1 MLLPSGKTLPDV
13 LKKTFDVALKKHG
26 QEALFF
32 KLVAALA
39 FLPAPATLTAVAHLA
54 GTTEAIVKDFVLDLP
69 AGLRLK
75 NYGITIADEDFDKFI
90 KDQSEHLKAQTQQA
104 IATQFLASYHDDAY
118 SSLHLADA
126 LVNSG
131 RAGEIL
137 KVIQDDPQPKAI
149 ADPILRRQVQIRR
162 LKLSLAACRSAGST
176 IDALKTVLIS
186 SEAERDETTLA
197 SMMSDDLDL
206 SVDFGGTSLRRTIL
220 LDRDRV
226 AEHGSFLAQD
236 ARSAARSGNNTHAR
250 ESVLSYD
257 AWMKRRSLASK
268 EDIKNWTVTDGDVA
282 SRAEAILEIAG
293 AEAAVDDLLRWSPR
307 SLPIRVAQIL
317 IPQLIASR
325 RADKAKSILAV
336 ISGQRPWD
344 LAVRVPLSLA
354 GDAVDVAA
362 LERSLRGIRRRFV
375 PTPDALS
382 GGYRP
387 DEGWT
392 RSLLQTLVSACEIGY
407 LHKIDQEAILHALNV
422 IIDVQGTPQKRTLYR
437 TDLYR
442 FDALIRSWLLRE
454 TLLGL
459 TPSAKG
465 FAEYSET
472 LSPPPPP
479 SKKGDKKEKRN
490 NDRSDTQER
499 ERRSRIAKTMFP
511 VYQARI
517 KVLTSAR
524 DATPITDAEI
534 DALGNLGSDTYHFDD
549 AHESLGYRDNAARSV
564 MALLAISALNPET
577 LGKQATRLVSTRYA
591 DPYAARRLS
600 IWRKMLLRPS
610 ASGAVVALAA
620 EAAKEIKDATAS
632 ASDKVEALVRLAR
645 LIQPVSRADAEIFF
659 KDAVAIAKE
668 IDSEAIDQIAFAA
681 KAAARAV
688 LPDGKLRR
696 AVASHIYS
704 YVSAAAGRVDD
715 QFPWNSAV
723 SALARLDP
731 ALAVAAIC
739 TWADQGVR
747 SVSWTLERFLETALE
762 TGAIT
767 IDTAIALTPLID
779 NPDERLLKRLVAL
792 ARSDA
797 ARGKVL
803 LDELARQALLLNPRS
818 NRVDCAK
825 IIADAGSADATPDG
839 PWLMDLKRMLA
850 FTDSIV
856 TAPLKDR
863 DSELPMIR
871 RFGEEKDEERKVYEF
886 KPEGKTFLTADAI
899 AAELDAARSADF
911 VYSQREL
918 LKKIRAVSAAPGDR
932 AAYLSA
938 VAGIPGEVGWFD
950 DRVSELIDAVAEW
963 SGTPSV
969 DRWAAEKLPEII
981 VARFVEATRYI
992 KEGNG
997 ALPKL
1002 FDLEKLDDVGRQQ
1015 VIFEGLAK
1023 SGTVLGSRTLFGVAE
1038 LLIKTLSPAD
1048 AASALEWYAT
1058 RLYDRLPTNDRPAL
1072 PLAAVPKSTDESL
1085 GRFLVALMTD
1095 VDTRLRW
1102 RAAHALRRLAAL
1114 GSIDV
1119 LRATFAQYPREVD
1132 PAYRR
1137 PDARYY
1143 HLAGKLWLLLAA
1155 YRISAEAPEVIKPFS
1170 PELIQIA
1177 TSDALPHVAIREY
1190 AKRTIIQLA
1199 STGMITLSS
1208 AEATTIAAVNSP
1220 QVTPA
1225 VKDKTY
1231 GRGFHGEGKDKA
1243 RFKYDYETLRSWYA
1257 DMLKHFPK
1265 VAPPDVLK
1273 RTDQWI
1279 MDEWG
1284 ADVEANYW
1292 DKEERKSRYNE
1303 RKYGQWSRSRG
1314 EIPVLEREGAYLEWH
1329 AMQCVMGELLRSQPV
1344 NNETGWGSYEGWVNE
1359 LLPSSP
1365 PEWISDHRCPTPLDP
1380 RFWVADART
1389 DNGWLRNLRLGEI
1402 QSRLFTPDGEWIV
1415 VAANDTSR
1423 FPKRD
1428 EEVSIDTALVS
1439 SATASALARALQDAH
1454 PYDFRIPP
1462 EGDDLEHDEDTY
1474 QLLGWIAMNDSD
1486 RRFDGRDPYRYEVSS
1501 IPEAPGSDVTTVLGL
1516 RAVMGARPVW
1526 IDKAGE
1532 SAFRYEAWC
1541 DEPSPEDD
1549 QHDTRTRSDGWSLA
1563 ISPAALKAYLTAK
1576 RMDLICKISI
1586 DRRIRNEYNR
1596 SYDPDEKKKKP
1607 TFKIVIL
1614 RADGTVEDSE
1624 GRLGT
1629 WQTDRKRSWSRT
1641 GR

>member
-1 MLLPSGKTLPDV
+1 M
-13 LKKTFDVALKKHG
+13 FYR
-26 QEALFF
+26 
-32 KLVAALA
+32 LVAALA
-39 FLPAPATLTAVAHLA
+39 FLPAPATLTAVADLA
-54 GTTEAIVKDFVLDLP
+54 GTIEAIVKDFVLDLP

-90 KDQSEHLKAQTQQA
+90 KDQSEHLKAQSQQA
-104 IATQFLASYHDDAY
+104 IATQFLASYHSDAY

-126 LVNSG
+126 LVDAG

-149 ADPILRRQVQIRR
+149 ADPILRRQVQVRR
-162 LKLSLAACRSAGST
+162 LKLSLAACRSAGSS

-186 SEAERDETTLA
+186 AEAERDETTLA
-197 SMMSDDLDL
+197 SVMSKDLDL

-250 ESVLSYD
+250 ESLLSYD
-257 AWMKRRSLASK
+257 AWMKRRGLASK
-268 EDIKNWTVTDGDVA
+268 EDVKNWTVTDGDVA
-282 SRAEAILEIAG
+282 SRTEAILEIAG
-293 AEAAVDDLLRWSPR
+293 AEPAVNDLLRWSPR

-325 RADKAKSILAV
+325 RTDKAKSILAV
-336 ISGQRPWD
+336 ISGRRPWD
-344 LAVRVPLSLA
+344 LTVRVPLALA
-354 GDAVDVAA
+354 GDAVDVEAF
-362 LERSLRGIRRRFV
+362 ERSLRGIRRRFV
-375 PTPDALS
+375 PTPDALT

-392 RSLLQTLVSACEIGY
+392 RSLLQTFVSACEIGY
-407 LHKIDQEAILHALNV
+407 LHKIDQGAILNALNI
-422 IIDVQGTPQKRTLYR
+422 IIDVHGTPEKRTLYR

-442 FDALIRSWLLRE
+442 FDVLIRSWLLRE
-454 TLLGL
+454 ILLGRR
-459 TPSAKG
+459 PGAKE
-465 FAEYSET
+465 FAEYTET

-479 SKKGDKKEKRN
+479 PKKGDKKEKRN
-490 NDRSDTQER
+490 SDRSDTQER
-499 ERRSRIAKTMFP
+499 ERRSRIAKTMFL

-517 KVLTSAR
+517 KVLSSAR
-524 DATPITDAEI
+524 DATPITDAETE
-534 DALGNLGSDTYHFDD
+534 ALGNLGSDTYHFDD

-564 MALLAISALNPET
+564 MALLAISALDPET

-591 DPYAARRLS
+591 DPYATRRLS
-600 IWRKMLLRPS
+600 IWRKMLLRQS

-620 EAAKEIKDATAS
+620 EAAKEIKDATAA

-659 KDAVAIAKE
+659 NDAVAIAKE

-688 LPDGKLRR
+688 LPDDKLRR

-715 QFPWNSAV
+715 HFPWNSAV
-723 SALARLDP
+723 SALTRLDP
-731 ALAVAAIC
+731 ALAVAAIS

-762 TGAIT
+762 TGSIT

-792 ARSDA
+792 TRSDA

-825 IIADAGSADATPDG
+825 IIADAGSADVKPNG

-850 FTDSIV
+850 FTDAIV

-863 DSELPMIR
+863 DSEFPIIR
-871 RFGEEKDEERKVYEF
+871 RFGEKKEEERKVYEF
-886 KPEGKTFLTADAI
+886 KPEGKTFLMADAI

-938 VAGIPGEVGWFD
+938 VAGIPDEVGWFD
-950 DRVSELIDAVAEW
+950 DRVRELIDAVAEW

-981 VARFVEATRYI
+981 VARFAAAARYI

-1002 FDLEKLDDVGRQQ
+1002 FELAKLDDVGRQQ

-1023 SGTVLGSRTLFGVAE
+1023 SGTEFGSRTLFGVAE
-1038 LLIKTLSPAD
+1038 LLVKTLSTAD
-1048 AASALEWYAT
+1048 AASMLEWYAK
-1058 RLYDRLPTNDRPAL
+1058 RLYDRLPTNDRPSL
-1072 PLAAVPKSTDESL
+1072 PLAEVPRSTDESL
-1085 GRFLVALMTD
+1085 GRFLFALMTD
-1095 VDTRLRW
+1095 VDTRIRW

-1177 TSDALPHVAIREY
+1177 TSDTLPHVAIREY
-1190 AKRTIIQLA
+1190 AKRTILQLA
-1199 STGMITLSS
+1199 STGTITLSS

-1220 QVTPA
+1220 QVMPA
-1225 VKDKTY
+1225 VKDKIY
-1231 GRGFHGEGKDKA
+1231 GRGFHGEGKEEA
-1243 RFKYDYETLRSWYA
+1243 RFKYDYETLRSWYP
-1257 DMLKHFPK
+1257 DILKHFPK
-1265 VAPPDVLK
+1265 VVPPDVLK

-1303 RKYGQWSRSRG
+1303 RKFGQWSRSGG

-1329 AMQCVMGELLRSQPV
+1329 AMQCVMGELLRSQPI
-1344 NNETGWGSYEGWVNE
+1344 NNETGWGSYEAWVNE
-1359 LLPSSP
+1359 WLPSSP

-1389 DNGWLRNLRLGEI
+1389 DNGWLHNLRLGEI

-1423 FPKRD
+1423 FPSRD
-1428 EEVSIDTALVS
+1428 EEVGIDTALVS

-1474 QLLGWIAMNDSD
+1474 KLLGWIAMNNSD

-1501 IPEAPGSDVTTVLGL
+1501 IREAPGRDVTTVLGL

-1549 QHDTRTRSDGWSLA
+1549 QYDTRTRSDGWSLA
-1563 ISPAALKAYLTAK
+1563 ISPAALKAYLTSK
-1576 RMDLICKISI
+1576 GMDLICKVSI

-1596 SYDPDEKKKKP
+1596 SYDPDEKKKKS
-1607 TFKIVIL
+1607 TFKIIIL
-1614 RADGTVEDSE
+1614 RADGSVEDSE

-1629 WQTDRKRSWSRT
+1629 WQTDRKRAWSRT
-1641 GR
+1641 RR